1 MKRLC
6 YSIIS
11 LLLLTFA
18 LPSVAQTVT
27 GAVRG
32 TVTDASGA
40 IVPGATVT
48 AANTATGVK
57 TAAST
62 NESGEY
68 SIRFLQIG
76 NYKLTI
82 EAKGFE
88 TAVYGPFALEIDQ
101 TAKIDI
107 PLKIGSA
114 TTSVEVSDQLQPIL
128 NTESAT
134 LGETF
139 TENTI
144 NSVPLNG
151 RDFSQL
157 TVFTPGAVSTGYG
170 TYGQMNSTERS
181 TNANN
186 EADVN
191 GSRQQ
196 SNNYLLDGQEINEN
210 LNNTIGYT
218 PSPDSL
224 QEIRVIASNANAEFG
239 NVNGGDVIMVMKSG
253 SNAFHGSAFGFLQN
267 DNLDANSWVNDNNP
281 IPVPKNPFTQT
292 IFGGT
297 FGGPIFKDKLFFFV
311 DYEAVREHSGGQ
323 TNFSVVPAAFRTGD
337 LSVLKTAFGIQ
348 LYD

>member
-1 MKRLC
+1 MKRLL
-6 YSIIS
+6 SIIPLF
-11 LLLLTFA
+11 LLACTL
-18 LPSVAQTVT
+18 SGISQTVT
-27 GAVRG
+27 GAIRG
-32 TVTDASGA
+32 TITDSSGA
-40 IVPGATVT
+40 IVPGAAIIATD
-48 AANTATGVK
+48 TATGVQTPAK
-57 TAAST
+57 SNQT
-62 NESGEY
+62 GDY

-76 NYKLTI
+76 KYTLVV
-82 EAKGFE
+82 EAAGFDR
-88 TAVYGPFALEIDQ
+88 ASYGPFSLEIDQ
-101 TAKIDI
+101 TAKVDI
-107 PLKIGSA
+107 ALHVGSA
-114 TTSVEVSDQLQPIL
+114 KTTVNVSEDYQPIL

-210 LNNTIGYT
+210 LNNTIGYN

-224 QEIRVIASNANAEFG
+224 RRASRHCFKRKRGVWQRQRRRRHHGDEKRQQSLSWQRLWLFAERQ
-239 NVNGGDVIMVMKSG
+239 SRC
-253 SNAFHGSAFGFLQN
+253 Q
-267 DNLDANSWVNDNNP
+267 
-281 IPVPKNPFTQT
+281 
-292 IFGGT
+292 
-297 FGGPIFKDKLFFFV
+297 
-311 DYEAVREHSGGQ
+311 
-323 TNFSVVPAAFRTGD
+323 
-337 LSVLKTAFGIQ
+337 Q
-348 LYD
+348 LG